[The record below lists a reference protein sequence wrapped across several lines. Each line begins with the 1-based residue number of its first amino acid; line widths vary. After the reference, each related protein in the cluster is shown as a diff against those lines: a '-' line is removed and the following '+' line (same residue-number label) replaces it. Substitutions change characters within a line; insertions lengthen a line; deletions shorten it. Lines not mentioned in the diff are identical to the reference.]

1 MNLFHFHLETEHLSH
16 QAGSSSVSMP
26 TNCCTG
32 SALRWGVVQVKERA
46 WGKARATLWG
56 WVGGGMGA
64 VHCREGR
71 WSSKNQKGGDWVNLV
86 VPRFIATLVITTHT
100 HRYSIQTRFLWS
112 SPVL

>member
-56 WVGGGMGA
+56 WMGGERRQFIAERGGGA
-64 VHCREGR
+64 VRTRKE
-71 WSSKNQKGGDWVNLV
+71 DWG
-86 VPRFIATLVITTHT
+86 
-100 HRYSIQTRFLWS
+100 
-112 SPVL
+112 